1 MKYYSKQE
9 LKARLQHVIDSKKA
23 VIIASA
29 GLGMAAKYIERGGAD
44 MICINAPA
52 YYRMQGLPDRL
63 HCSRKLR

>member
-44 MICINAPA
+44 MF
-52 YYRMQGLPDRL
+52 RS
-63 HCSRKLR
+63 SRRRPFPG